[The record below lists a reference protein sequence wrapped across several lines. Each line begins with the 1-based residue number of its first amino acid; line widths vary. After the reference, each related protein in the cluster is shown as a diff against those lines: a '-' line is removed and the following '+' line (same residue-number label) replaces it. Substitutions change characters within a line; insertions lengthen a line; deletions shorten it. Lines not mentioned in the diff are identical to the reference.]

1 MLTDLDMLNI
11 TDSIKSNN
19 IERWHNVIRQ
29 ISKLIPLDSRLRK
42 KNYVLILSSILIVK
56 RNTK

>member
-1 MLTDLDMLNI
+1 MLNI
-11 TDSIKSNN
+11 TDFIKSNI

-42 KNYVLILSSILIVK
+42 KNYALILSSILIVK
-56 RNTK
+56 RKTK